1 MRLER
6 VSPLSS
12 PRLDSSPG
20 STSISTW
27 GPRHLGPRFRGPR
40 LRGPRLQGPQP
51 RGPQLRGPREPGGRK
66 MGNWILVS
74 SFKLNKLPVSQ
85 PSPSRLLLLVQP

>member
-6 VSPLSS
+6 VSPLPS
-12 PRLDSSPG
+12 PRLASSPG
-20 STSISTW
+20 STSISTS
-27 GPRHLGPRFRGPR
+27 GASVLGASASGASAS
-40 LRGPRLQGPQP
+40 GASASWPQP

>member
-6 VSPLSS
+6 VSPLPS
-12 PRLDSSPG
+12 
-20 STSISTW
+20 
-27 GPRHLGPRFRGPR
+27 PR

-51 RGPQLRGPREPGGRK
+51 RGPQLRRPREPGGRK
-66 MGNWILVS
+66 MGNWILVLT
-74 SFKLNKLPVSQ
+74 FKLNKLPVSQ